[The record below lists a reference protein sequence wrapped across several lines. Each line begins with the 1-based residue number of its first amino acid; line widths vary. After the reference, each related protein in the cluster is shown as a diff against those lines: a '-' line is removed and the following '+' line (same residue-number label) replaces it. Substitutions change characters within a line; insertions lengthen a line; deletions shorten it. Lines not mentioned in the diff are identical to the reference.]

1 MIFKKHGS
9 IGKPGKESLRAKR
22 GNLCSISVQS
32 HVKKLIVNSSMA
44 VFVLFCTSI
53 SAQQRLEMKGSAIIG
68 NRELPK
74 ILYIIPWKSA
84 EPVALKTPPFNSVLD
99 EAFQPVE
106 RPTFKRQL
114 NYYNEIYPAPENRP

>member
-1 MIFKKHGS
+1 MIFKKYGS

-32 HVKKLIVNSSMA
+32 HVKKLIVNSSAA
-44 VFVLFCTSI
+44 VFVLLCTSI

-74 ILYIIPWKSA
+74 ILYILPWKSA
-84 EPVALKTPPFNSVLD
+84 EPVTLQTPPFSSVLD
-99 EAFQPVE
+99 EVLQPVE
-106 RPTFKRQL
+106 RSTFKRQL
-114 NYYNEIYPAPENRP
+114 NFYNEIYPASENKL

>member
-1 MIFKKHGS
+1 MIFNKHGAV
-9 IGKPGKESLRAKR
+9 GKPGKVSLRERR
-22 GNLCSISVQS
+22 GNVCGISVQS
-32 HVKKLIVNSSMA
+32 QFKKIIVNSSA
-44 VFVLFCTSI
+44 AIFVLFCTII

-106 RPTFKRQL
+106 RATFKRQL
-114 NYYNEIYPAPENRP
+114 NYYNEVYPAP